1 MHDRNSYKEE
11 ILDFLSNSRF
21 LDPEDPNFFHGRIYG
36 KSQPPAPKVLWAS
49 SETPRHDHD
58 APEWLTATEYI
69 ESEDVLED
77 KVEWLIALLKISS
90 KTVIY
95 TGAGISTAAGVGQA
109 ARGGDSQ
116 KKKIGCSTEAEP
128 TLTHKAIAALQEEGL
143 VHSWIQQNHDG
154 LPQKAG
160 YPQEDIVEI
169 HGSWYD
175 PSNPVVCYD
184 GNLKQ
189 EYFQKM
195 KEAADTADLVLV
207 LRTSLSGLNSDRVAK
222 DPAKGSLQGR
232 SLGTVIIN
240 LQQTQQDGISSLR
253 IFSQTDQ
260 VFAALLDKLGI
271 PIKPCPKFPTRNN
284 ALIPYD
290 KNGKRSTTKKMYLD
304 LSDNQKIRLNPGH
317 NCQGS
322 KQGAFMHIGGI
333 QAIRYRDTVRQP
345 GIGRGS
351 VVGYSKDQQGW
362 QIKVEGVSMLLGGWW
377 LEAAARGAVEY
388 VPVINCDPQ
397 VVESTI

>member
-95 TGAGISTAAGVGQA
+95 TGAGISTAAGVEQA
-109 ARGGDSQ
+109 ARGVGGQ

-128 TLTHKAIAALQEEGL
+128 TLTHKAIAALQEAGL

-207 LRTSLSGLNSDRVAK
+207 LGTSLSGLNSDRVAK
-222 DPAKGSLQGR
+222 DPAKRSLQGR

-260 VFAALLDKLGI
+260 VFTALLDKLGI
-271 PIKPCPKFPTRNN
+271 PLQPEPVFPPRNK

-290 KNGKRSTTKKMYLD
+290 RNGKLSLTKSMYLD
-304 LSDNQKIRLNPGH
+304 LSDNQKIILNPGH

-322 KQGAFMHIGGI
+322 KQGSLMHIGGSE
-333 QAIRYRDTVRQP
+333 AIRYRDTVQQP
-345 GIGRGS
+345 GPGYGR
-351 VVGYSKDQQGW
+351 VVSYSQAHQGW
-362 QIKVEGVSMLLGGWW
+362 QLQVEGVPMLLGGWW
-377 LEAAARGAVEY
+377 LEAAVWGALEF
-388 VPVINCDPQ
+388 VPVINYNPK
-397 VVESTI
+397 VVNT